1 MIFKNLLGILI
12 LLLNAAGLGFLIY
25 LGILAGINHFF
36 PKEAEPEDPGS
47 SLVKK
52 DPEIIN
58 DDIIPGEEDLLK
70 DLDLSDLDK
79 LDLDE
84 FD

>member
-25 LGILAGINHFF
+25 LGILAGIDHFF
-36 PKEAEPEDPGS
+36 PREAEPDSRS
-47 SLVKK
+47 SLAKN

-58 DDIIPGEEDLLK
+58 DDIIPQEEDLLK

-79 LDLDE
+79 LDLDDFE
-84 FD
+84 

>member
-25 LGILAGINHFF
+25 RGILAGIDHFF
-36 PKEAEPEDPGS
+36 PKIAEPDPRP
-47 SLVKK
+47 SLAKK
-52 DPEIIN
+52 GPETIN
-58 DDIIPGEEDLLK
+58 DDIIPREEDLLK

-79 LDLDE
+79 LDLDDFE
-84 FD
+84 

>member
-1 MIFKNLLGILI
+1 MIFKNLLGMLI

-25 LGILAGINHFF
+25 LGILAGIDHFF
-36 PKEAEPEDPGS
+36 PRQPEPDPRT
-47 SLVKK
+47 SLAKK

-58 DDIIPGEEDLLK
+58 DDIIPQEEDLLK

-79 LDLDE
+79 LDLDDFE
-84 FD
+84 